1 MAHRTVFRLVLVP
14 AAALIGALAVAT
26 SASAQRVELRVAAT
40 TDVHGRLRGWD
51 YSTGRADTV
60 RGLARVATVV
70 DSLRSAHRDRVILVD
85 AGDLLQGNAM
95 TFVAGRIDSLQPHPV
110 IAAMNALRYDAAA
123 IGNHEYNYGVDLLDR
138 AIAQARFPFLAANA
152 RRLDGKAAYP
162 GRTMVTRA
170 GIKVAIIGV
179 TNPGSMVWDR
189 DNLRNRVA
197 VDDIVAALPPQIRA
211 ARADGAHAVV
221 VVAHAGLET
230 VSSYDTVGTG
240 MPSENPMARVA
251 REVPGIDLL
260 VIGHS
265 HREVA
270 DSTIG
275 GVRII
280 QARNWATS
288 VAVATLAFER
298 REGAWRLAETRGEVI
313 PVRGVPERRDIVR
326 VVDRAHRAAVAY
338 ATSVVGQTSAPWR
351 SDSARFKDLPITD
364 FVAEVQRRAAGAEL
378 SIVSVFSQE
387 ARFEPGPITVERM
400 VDLYP
405 YENTLRALRLSAA
418 QLRAFLEHSARYYV
432 VDLGPDGQPRVGTD
446 RTIPGYN
453 VDHLHGLDYT
463 IDLSRPIGQR
473 VSAFTRNGRAVPDTA
488 TFTVALNSYR
498 ASGGG
503 GYDMLRGAPVV
514 YEGSAEIRT
523 LLIEEIQRKG
533 RIEPAE
539 YFVAN
544 WRMLPPTRSLR
555 VIGINDFHGALVK
568 RPDGNAGNRGGAAE
582 LATAIRAAR
591 AECAPLCVTVV
602 LNGGDLFQGT
612 PASNLSYGAPVS
624 AVLNAIGVDAH
635 ALGNHEFDWGQ
646 DTLRARL
653 GELTAPVLGANV
665 TFADGRDADW
675 IPDDLML
682 ERGGVKIGVIGIAD
696 PATPRTTMAR
706 HVADLRFAAPA
717 PIVAARAAALRAR
730 GAAFVLLVGHIGGFC
745 QRDDPDDCR
754 GEIFEIARALPT
766 GAVDAIVSGHT
777 HSEVR
782 TIVNG
787 IPISQARV
795 SGRAIGIIDLPLD
808 GARRGTPRRPEVRA
822 VVSDSLVPDEA
833 VAAIV
838 ANAWNR
844 VAGRIN
850 AEVTT
855 SDSEWP
861 REGASIREQYALGNL
876 IADAQRAAANADL
889 AVMNNGG
896 IRVAIRPGPVKW
908 GDLYEVQP
916 FANRLFVLTARG
928 DALRR
933 YLEGLVRSDS
943 PRWHVSGATITF
955 DTSAAE
961 GRRLREVRFSDGR
974 RLDDRRT
981 YRIVLTDFLS
991 AGGDGSPR
999 IEGATTEDLNTLDLD
1014 ALIAHIR
1021 AMPGGRLVQTDALKA
1036 PRIRPAAR

>member
-1 MAHRTVFRLVLVP
+1 MAIRPVFRLVLPPALALATCLALGP
-14 AAALIGALAVAT
+14 AAA
-26 SASAQRVELRVAAT
+26 AQRVELRVAAT

-51 YSTGRADTV
+51 YSTGREDPV
-60 RGLARVATVV
+60 RGLSRVATVV
-70 DSLRSAHRDRVILVD
+70 DSLRSASRNRVILVD

-95 TFVAGRIDSLQPHPV
+95 TFVAGRIDSLAPHPV
-110 IAAMNALRYDAAA
+110 IAAMNVLRYDAAA

-152 RRLDGKAAYP
+152 RRLDGKPAYP

-197 VDDIVAALPPQIRA
+197 VDDIVAALPPQIAA
-211 ARADGAHAVV
+211 ARAEGANAVV

-240 MPSENPMARVA
+240 LPSENPMARVA
-251 REVPGIDLL
+251 REVPGIDLI

-298 REGAWRLAETRGEVI
+298 RDGAWRIAQTRGEVI
-313 PVRGVPERRDIVR
+313 PVRGVRERADIVR
-326 VVDRAHRAAVAY
+326 LVDRAHRAAIGY
-338 ATSVVGQTSAPWR
+338 ATTVVGQTSTQWR
-351 SDSARFKDLPITD
+351 SDSARFKDLAITD
-364 FVAEVQRRAAGAEL
+364 FVAEVQRKVAGTEL
-378 SIVSVFSQE
+378 SIASVFSQE

-405 YENTLRALRLSAA
+405 YENTLRGLRLTAA

-432 VDLGPDGQPRVGTD
+432 VDLDADGVPRVSTD

-453 VDHLHGLDYT
+453 VDHLAGLDYT

-473 VSAFTRNGRAVPDTA
+473 VSGFSRNGRAVPDTA

-498 ASGGG
+498 AGGGG

-539 YFVAN
+539 YFTAN
-544 WRMLPPTRSLR
+544 WQILPPARSLR

-582 LATAIRAAR
+582 LATAIKQAR
-591 AECAPLCVTVV
+591 AECAPLCVSVV

-653 GELTAPVLGANV
+653 AELNAPVLGANV
-665 TFADGRDADW
+665 TMADGRDADW
-675 IPDDLML
+675 VHDDLMI
-682 ERGGVKIGVIGIAD
+682 ERGGFKIGIIGIAD

-706 HVADLRFAAPA
+706 YVADLRFAEPA
-717 PIVAARAAALRAR
+717 PIVAARAASLRAR

-745 QRDDPDDCR
+745 QRDNPDDCR
-754 GEIFEIARALPT
+754 GEIFEIARELPR
-766 GAVDAIVSGHT
+766 GAIDAIVSGHT
-777 HSEVR
+777 HSEIR
-782 TIVNG
+782 TVVNG
-787 IPISQARV
+787 MPISQARV
-795 SGRAIGIIDLPLD
+795 SGRAIGIIDIPLS
-808 GARRGTPRRPEVRA
+808 GGSHATSRRPEVRA
-822 VVSDSLVPDEA
+822 VVSDSLVPDPA

-838 ANAWNR
+838 AEAWNR
-844 VAGRIN
+844 VEGRIN
-850 AEVTT
+850 AAVTT
-855 SDSEWP
+855 TDVEWA
-861 REGASIREQYALGNL
+861 REGEVLREQYPLGNL
-876 IADAQRAAANADL
+876 IADAQRAAGRADI

-896 IRVAIRPGPVKW
+896 IRVAIRPGAVSW

-928 DALRR
+928 DAIRR
-933 YLEGLVRSDS
+933 YLEQRVSS
-943 PRWHVSGATITF
+943 NNPRWHLSGVTVLF
-955 DTSAAE
+955 DTLAAA
-961 GRRLREVRFSDGR
+961 GNRIREVRMADGR
-974 RLDDRRT
+974 LMQGNRT
-981 YRIVLTDFLS
+981 YRIVMTDFLS
-991 AGGDGSPR
+991 NGGDGSSR
-999 IEGATTEDLNTLDLD
+999 IDGATTEDLSILDLD

-1021 AMPGGRLVQTDALKA
+1021 AMPGGVLVQTDALKT
-1036 PRIRPAAR
+1036 PRIRPVAR